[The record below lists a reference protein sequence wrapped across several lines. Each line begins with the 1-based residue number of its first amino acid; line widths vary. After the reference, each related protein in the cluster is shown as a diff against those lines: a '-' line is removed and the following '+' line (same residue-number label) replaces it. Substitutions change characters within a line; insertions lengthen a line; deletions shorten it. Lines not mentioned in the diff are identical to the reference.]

1 MLTAKFRCPECGATP
16 LRDAGDNLLCDGCGH
31 GTPLVD
37 GIVDFVGGRF
47 DTALDVEAY
56 DAGHGIQDH
65 SSERHYND
73 LKILAGHRWP
83 GSLGSVVEIGCGTG
97 LYSRALASRGEAR
110 ELLLTDV
117 SVGMLRLCRKQL
129 ERDATS
135 SRMPIDFATY
145 SSNETCFRDAVF
157 DTCAGTSVLH
167 HIPDVRSVLADIFRA
182 LKPGGRAYFLEPN
195 QRHDRALGQTLAGV
209 LAILYAR
216 DAEGSEDKHRML
228 NLIAESRRRLLHQ
241 DDRDFMATLED
252 KHMFIAEAFEAMA
265 LELGFATAEAI
276 PTRPGENPA
285 ATARELCHE
294 VGASPGF
301 TDIIAGLAG
310 TVGGR
315 YFDLLSPRDR
325 SPSLLLWLTKGV
337 GPQARTFQ
345 APPAPRAVAPGGVE
359 AVLGGMPPHWRF
371 NLHPQATPDGIRLR
385 LSGWCLLNVDV
396 RWIRVTLNNV
406 AQDAPLWLPRP
417 DVHLALN
424 KAGLYGAWN
433 ALCCG
438 LDSALVYPG
447 VQARNDEL
455 SVAIEIVL
463 CDGNVL
469 SVKSQPTLRLDQPA
483 VVAV

>member
-1 MLTAKFRCPECGATP
+1 MLTTKFRCPACGGTP
-16 LRDAGDNLLCDGCGH
+16 LRDTGDKLVCERCAH

-56 DAGHGIQDH
+56 DSGHSIGEH

-73 LKILAGHRWP
+73 LRILAGHRWP
-83 GSLGSVVEIGCGTG
+83 VSLGSTVEIGCGTG
-97 LYSRALASRGEAR
+97 LYSRALASHGEAR
-110 ELLLTDV
+110 EILLTDV
-117 SVGMLRLCRKQL
+117 SVDMLRLCRKQL
-129 ERDATS
+129 ARDTTS
-135 SRMPIDFATY
+135 SRLQIGFATY

-167 HIPDVRSVLADIFRA
+167 HIPDVRAVLADIFRA
-182 LKPGGRAYFLEPN
+182 LKPGGRAFFLEPN
-195 QRHDRALGQTLAGV
+195 QRHDRALGQTLADV

-216 DAEGSEDKHRML
+216 DAEWSEDKQRIL

-241 DDRDFMATLED
+241 EDHDFMATLED

-276 PTRPGENPA
+276 ASRPGENPA
-285 ATARELCHE
+285 ATTRELCHE
-294 VGASPGF
+294 VGASQGF

-310 TVGGR
+310 SIGGR

-345 APPAPRAVAPGGVE
+345 GPSPRRAVPPGGVE

-371 NLHPQATPDGIRLR
+371 NLHAQAIPDGIRLR
-385 LSGWCLLNVDV
+385 TEGWCLLNVEV
-396 RWIRVTLNNV
+396 RWIRVTLNGV
-406 AQDAPLWLPRP
+406 AKDVPLWLPRP

-424 KAGLYGAWN
+424 KSGLYGAWN

-438 LDSALVYPG
+438 LDADLIYPG
-447 VQARNDEL
+447 VQAGDDGL
-455 SVAIEIVL
+455 AVAVEIVL

-469 SVKSQPTLRLDQPA
+469 SVRAQPTLRLDQPA
-483 VVAV
+483 VIAV